1 MADEGRRTPQVSGRG
16 SPARESAKPQRMSG
30 EQSGPQEAGEQPRA
44 EQQPSQGSVRRDPAH
59 EHERTVR
66 KGYDAAQEP
75 ESQGDG
81 DPGPDRVPQSSGMQ
95 QVGGDGAGGAGGAG
109 GAVDAGNVGQR
120 GQSSEPAAQH
130 AREGRQKPRVEG
142 DPQQPA

>member
-1 MADEGRRTPQVSGRG
+1 MADKGRRTPQDSGRD
-16 SPARESAKPQRMSG
+16 SPAGESAKQQRVSG
-30 EQSGPQEAGEQPRA
+30 EQSSPQEAREQPRT

-81 DPGPDRVPQSSGMQ
+81 DPGPDRVPQSSGTQ
-95 QVGGDGAGGAGGAG
+95 QDRGDAGGG
-109 GAVDAGNVGQR
+109 VDAESAGQR
-120 GQSSEPAAQH
+120 GQSGEPAAQR
-130 AREGRQKPRVEG
+130 AREGRQKPLGEG